1 MLKKILIAA
10 VAVVAGLVVVNRS
23 SLIKAL
29 WHDAKCCM
37 ERQVP
42 VEVQLKQLNVEI
54 DAIDKDIKK
63 NLSKLAAQE
72 VDVKAGEERLEAMKT
87 RQAKLRADITDMQ
100 KGLEARTEKV
110 AFRGHK
116 YRTPDLTRKLDMAVN
131 DFNNLK
137 EQVKNNEQLL
147 QDKKR
152 TLEAASNRVSQ
163 MRNKKEEFRLVAARL
178 ETQVEQLKAQ
188 QMASRVEVDD
198 SQISRCNELVHKIKT
213 RLATEKKTAEL
224 MADYGYNTPDATAD
238 KDAKTT
244 DEVLKSARQALQDGE
259 SDEVVIEKK

>member
-23 SLIKAL
+23 TLIKAL

-72 VDVKAGEERLEAMKT
+72 VDVKLLEDRVEAMKT
-87 RQAKLRADITDMQ
+87 RHGKLRADIGDMQ
-100 KGLEARTEKV
+100 NVLEGRTEKV

-116 YRTPDLTRKLDMAVN
+116 YRTPELTRKLDMAVN

-137 EQVKNNEQLL
+137 EQIKSNEALL
-147 QDKKR
+147 TDKKR
-152 TLEAASNRVSQ
+152 TLEAAHSRISQ

-188 QMASRVEVDD
+188 QMNSRVEIDD
-198 SQISRCNELVHKIKT
+198 SQVTRCNELVHKIKV
-213 RLATEKKTAEL
+213 RLETDKKTAQL
-224 MADYGYNTPDATAD
+224 MADYGYNTPEVTAD

-244 DEVLKSARQALQDGE
+244 EEVLKSARQALQDE
-259 SDEVVIEKK
+259 DSDKVVVEKK